1 MKTLN
6 VVITVVQNAV
16 VPAVTAA
23 LCFLWD
29 PKMQGAEQVTFFSL
43 MAQVLATLLIAIAL
57 LPRFRGAPA
66 IHWTTL
72 LWVGVGEGL
81 AIFSAVPA
89 WSALLWPGSF
99 AIVLSSAAATI
110 FALVASVGPAN
121 EKSQRA
127 ANIEDLATNAKRL
140 DPN

>member
-1 MKTLN
+1 MKTMN
-6 VVITVVQNAV
+6 VVITAVQNV
-16 VPAVTAA
+16 ILPAATVAI
-23 LCFLWD
+23 CFLLA
-29 PKMQGAEQVTFFSL
+29 PKMQGTEQVAFFSL
-43 MAQVLATLLIAIAL
+43 MAQVLATLLIALAL

-81 AIFSAVPA
+81 AIFGAVPA

-99 AIVLSSAAATI
+99 AIVLSSAAAAV

-121 EKSQRA
+121 DKNQRA
-127 ANIEDLATNAKRL
+127 ANIEDLAANAKRL